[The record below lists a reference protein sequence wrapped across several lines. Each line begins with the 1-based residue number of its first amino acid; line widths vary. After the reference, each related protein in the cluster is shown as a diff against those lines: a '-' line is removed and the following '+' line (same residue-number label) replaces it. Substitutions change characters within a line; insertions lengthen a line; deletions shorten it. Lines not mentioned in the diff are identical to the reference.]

1 MPRRRKYDRKLPP
14 VPVTSAMIAQLEYLS
29 ALQSRSTN
37 DLVRT
42 AIREFLNNQGEIA
55 GSRRWFTKA
64 FRETVVE
71 GFQTMTWQL
80 VLLVV
85 LVSHGLSI
93 LIQAQLSDPE
103 KSGQYSAGSLLAQA
117 EKFTIDRGWKV
128 AARIEEA
135 ITAAQAV
142 SAMEHDDQAEDAA

>member
-1 MPRRRKYDRKLPP
+1 MPRRKKYDTQLSP
-14 VPVTSAMIAQLEYLS
+14 VPITGAMMAQLEYLS

-42 AIREFLNNQGEIA
+42 AIREFLDNQGEIA

-71 GFQTMTWQL
+71 GFQTMSWQL
-80 VLLVV
+80 VLLTV

-93 LIQAQLSDPE
+93 LIQAQIKDAE
-103 KSGQYSAGSLLAQA
+103 QAREYSAGSLLAQA
-117 EKFTIDRGWKV
+117 EKFTVDRGWKV

-142 SAMEHDDQAEDAA
+142 HAMEHDDQAEDAA

>member
-1 MPRRRKYDRKLPP
+1 MPRRKKYDIQLPP
-14 VPVTSAMIAQLEYLS
+14 LPITSAMMAQLEYLS
-29 ALQSRSTN
+29 ALQNKSTN

-42 AIREFLNNQGEIA
+42 AVREFLDNQGEIA

-64 FRETVVE
+64 FRETVIE
-71 GFQTMTWQL
+71 GFQTMSWQL
-80 VLLVV
+80 VLLTV

-93 LIQAQLSDPE
+93 LIQAQLKDTQQAKE
-103 KSGQYSAGSLLAQA
+103 YSAGSLLAQA
-117 EKFTIDRGWKV
+117 EKFTVDRGWKV

-142 SAMEHDDQAEDAA
+142 NAMEHDDQAEDAA